1 MRGITDGAERQDY
14 CQSCLGIPERVRQQ
28 GGSRVG
34 STVHA
39 RGYTRTAVRDETVW
53 RNPC

>member
-34 STVHA
+34 STELCGGIRA
-39 RGYTRTAVRDETVW
+39 EA
-53 RNPC
+53 